1 MRTLLRLA
9 LAASLLGLV
18 GATMLFSTEEGQ
30 RLLHRIERRIH
41 FLTGWPLPG
50 TPDLARLQERLAEKQ
65 LALGDPVFIRIFKLE
80 HDMELWM
87 RRGDRY
93 VLFARYPIC
102 RYSGRLGPK
111 LKEGDRQ
118 APEGFY
124 TVSKAQLNPNSRWH
138 RSFNLG
144 YPNVYDRGKGRTGSF
159 LMVHGGC
166 SSIGCYAMTDPV
178 VDEIWRLVT
187 AALDGGQS
195 RFHVHIFP
203 FRMTETALSARAG
216 NQWAGF
222 WRDLKR
228 GHDAFEANHRPPRVA
243 VCNGAYT
250 VAPATSAAADTP
262 IRTDCSLKLATDRG
276 AR

>member
-1 MRTLLRLA
+1 MRTLLTLM
-9 LAASLLGLV
+9 LAACLVGLV
-18 GATMLFSTEEGQ
+18 GTVILGSTDEGQ

-50 TPDLARLQERLAEKQ
+50 TPDLARLQERLDEKQ
-65 LALGDPVFIRIFKLE
+65 LALGDRVFIRIFKLE
-80 HDMELWM
+80 QNLELWM

-93 VLFARYPIC
+93 VHFATYPIC

-144 YPNVYDRGKGRTGSF
+144 YPNAYDRSKGRTGSF

-166 SSIGCYAMTDPV
+166 ASIGCYAMTDPV

-187 AALDGGQS
+187 AALNGGQS

-203 FRMTETALSARAG
+203 FRMTEYAINARSRSE
-216 NQWAGF
+216 WTGF

-228 GHDAFEANHRPPRVA
+228 GHDAFEVSHRPPRVA
-243 VCNGAYT
+243 VCNGAY
-250 VAPATSAAADTP
+250 AFATAASASGDTS
-262 IRTDCSLKLATDRG
+262 IRNDCSLKLATGQGSR
-276 AR
+276 